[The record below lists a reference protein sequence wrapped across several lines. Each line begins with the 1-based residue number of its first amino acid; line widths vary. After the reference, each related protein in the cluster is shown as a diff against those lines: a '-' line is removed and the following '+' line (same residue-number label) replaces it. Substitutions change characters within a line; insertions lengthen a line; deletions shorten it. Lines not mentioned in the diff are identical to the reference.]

1 MTRPSIVAVYGFPG
15 AAEQES
21 RRARTPVRL
30 GTGSLEEQRIVVLDD
45 QLSRE
50 LSSAN
55 PPEVLRVGIAGR
67 LDGEPFV
74 EVVEVLGVLSSS
86 KRTQWAAELVT
97 PASSPT
103 VWDIRSLDAGVPVG
117 PGNGIC
123 FFYRASFC

>member
-1 MTRPSIVAVYGFPG
+1 MGAQILRMTQLTQAEPALVLFSGGQDSTTCLAWALARFAAVETIGFDYG
-15 AAEQES
+15 
-21 RRARTPVRL
+21 
-30 GTGSLEEQRIVVLDD
+30 QRHRVELDC
-45 QLSRE
+45 
-50 LSSAN
+50 
-55 PPEVLRVGIAGR
+55 RVGIAGR

-74 EVVEVLGVLSSS
+74 EVVEVLGVLSST